1 VQLKG
6 IISGLRR
13 SCIKTFMSKYKK
25 TIRWVYNRYGFNIYI
40 KKAGKVYRLPSI
52 LEVSNMNRKFAV
64 KNIYNCNLDFF

>member
-1 VQLKG
+1 M
-6 IISGLRR
+6 R
-13 SCIKTFMSKYKK
+13 KYKK
-25 TIRWVYNRYGFNIYI
+25 TIRWVYNIYGFNIYI